1 MSPLREEAVNLKNP
15 GELVAR
21 MELETPGRLL
31 LVDAPNEFARLFE
44 NARREPRTTL
54 STSGNAIRA
63 VKSAFDAVLVWREHR
78 GGSRSVFEGA
88 VKRLEPEGVLWV
100 VTASKKVRGP
110 STPAVHRLELSD
122 LVKAF
127 SKEGLAHDR
136 EFRVSAWHVAHR
148 FIRRT
153 DRTSP

>member
-1 MSPLREEAVNLKNP
+1 MNLKNP

-21 MELETPGRLL
+21 MELNAPERLL
-31 LVDAPNEFARLFE
+31 LVDAPGELARLLE
-44 NARREPRTTL
+44 SARSEPRTTV
-54 STSGNAIRA
+54 STRGDAIRA
-63 VKSAFDAVLVWREHR
+63 VKNAFDAVLVWREHR
-78 GGSRSVFEGA
+78 GGSRSVFDGA
-88 VKRLEPEGVLWV
+88 VKRLEPDGILWV

-110 STPAVHRLELSD
+110 ATPAVHRLELSD

-127 SKEGLAHDR
+127 SKEGLMHDR

-148 FIRRT
+148 FTRRT

>member
-1 MSPLREEAVNLKNP
+1 MNLKSP

-21 MELETPGRLL
+21 MELDAPERLL
-31 LVDAPNEFARLFE
+31 LVDAPGELARLLE
-44 NARREPRTTL
+44 NARSEPRTTV
-54 STSGNAIRA
+54 STSGDAIRA
-63 VKSAFDAVLVWREHR
+63 VKNAFDAVLVWREHR
-78 GGSRSVFEGA
+78 GGSRSVFDGA
-88 VKRLEPEGVLWV
+88 VKRLEPDGILWV

-110 STPAVHRLELSD
+110 ATPAVHRLELSD

-127 SKEGLAHDR
+127 SKEGLTHDR

-148 FIRRT
+148 FTRRT

>member
-1 MSPLREEAVNLKNP
+1 MNLKNP

-21 MELETPGRLL
+21 MELNALERLL
-31 LVDAPNEFARLFE
+31 LVDAPDELARLFE
-44 NARREPRTTL
+44 SARSEPRTTV
-54 STSGNAIRA
+54 STSGDAIRA
-63 VKSAFDAVLVWREHR
+63 VKNAFDAVLVWREHR
-78 GGSRSVFEGA
+78 GGSRSVFDGA
-88 VKRLEPEGVLWV
+88 VKRLEPDGILWV

-110 STPAVHRLELSD
+110 ATPAVHRLELSD

-127 SKEGLAHDR
+127 SKEGLTHDR

-148 FIRRT
+148 FTRRT

>member
-1 MSPLREEAVNLKNP
+1 VNLKNP

-21 MELETPGRLL
+21 MELDAPERLL
-31 LVDAPNEFARLFE
+31 LVDAPGELSRLFE
-44 NARREPRTTL
+44 SARSEPRTTV
-54 STSGNAIRA
+54 STSGDAIRA
-63 VKSAFDAVLVWREHR
+63 VKNAFDAVLVWREHR
-78 GGSRSVFEGA
+78 GGSRSVFDGA
-88 VKRLEPEGVLWV
+88 VKRLEPDGILWV

-127 SKEGLAHDR
+127 SKEGLSHDR

-148 FIRRT
+148 FTRRT

>member
-1 MSPLREEAVNLKNP
+1 MNLKNP

-21 MELETPGRLL
+21 MELDASERLL
-31 LVDAPNEFARLFE
+31 LVDAPGELARLLE
-44 NARREPRTTL
+44 SARSEPRTTV
-54 STSGNAIRA
+54 STSGDAIRA
-63 VKSAFDAVLVWREHR
+63 VKNAFDAVLVWREHR

-88 VKRLEPEGVLWV
+88 VKRLEPDGILWV

-110 STPAVHRLELSD
+110 ATPAVHRLELSD

-127 SKEGLAHDR
+127 SKEGLTHDR

-148 FIRRT
+148 FTRRT

>member
-1 MSPLREEAVNLKNP
+1 VNLKNP

-21 MELETPGRLL
+21 MELDAPERLL
-31 LVDAPNEFARLFE
+31 LVDAPGELSRLFE
-44 NARREPRTTL
+44 SARSEPRTTV
-54 STSGNAIRA
+54 STSGDAIRA
-63 VKSAFDAVLVWREHR
+63 VKNAFDAVLVWREHR
-78 GGSRSVFEGA
+78 GGSRSVFDGA
-88 VKRLEPEGVLWV
+88 VKRLEPDGILWV

-110 STPAVHRLELSD
+110 ATPAVHRLELSD

-127 SKEGLAHDR
+127 SKEGLSHDR

-148 FIRRT
+148 FTRRT